1 LIASISITSAGKPAS
16 SDLSVINKFHL
27 VGYVIALVGMLAIPW
42 IQYAKAKSPEYYFD
56 NEPYEP
62 EMEEETVQV

>member
-1 LIASISITSAGKPAS
+1 M
-16 SDLSVINKFHL
+16 INKFHL
-27 VGYVIALVGMLAIPW
+27 VGYVLAIVGMLIIPW

-62 EMEEETVQV
+62 EMEEETVQA